1 MKVFVILLSV
11 VLCSTEASAQ
21 NQTADGDAPKSACG
35 IAGHDHA
42 EGESHAPLDDAAIED
57 MRQKALAE
65 MERYYRENKD
75 LNGFDEEAYQQRL
88 QAILN
93 PPSKYP
99 QVEE

>member
-1 MKVFVILLSV
+1 MKILVSISLMVLLSLV
-11 VLCSTEASAQ
+11 ARGQ
-21 NQTADGDAPKSACG
+21 NETTDQQVPKSACG
-35 IAGHDHA
+35 VAGHDHA
-42 EGESHAPLDDAAIED
+42 DGEGHSALDEAVIEE

>member
-1 MKVFVILLSV
+1 MKTLISFAVIVFLS
-11 VLCSTEASAQ
+11 LEAMAQ
-21 NQTADGDAPKSACG
+21 SQTTVQEATKSACG
-35 IAGHDHA
+35 VAGHDHP
-42 EGESHAPLDDAAIED
+42 EGEDHPPIDAASIEE

-93 PPSKYP
+93 PPRNYS
-99 QVEE
+99 QSDE

>member
-1 MKVFVILLSV
+1 
-11 VLCSTEASAQ
+11 
-21 NQTADGDAPKSACG
+21 
-35 IAGHDHA
+35 
-42 EGESHAPLDDAAIED
+42 
-57 MRQKALAE
+57 